1 MIRCERATA
10 GQDRDPDLD
19 RGVLAVFLFQ
29 IMEND
34 SVRACQKSEQISPFR
49 LNLESQMKSGDCVFM
64 VQLPQLRGFFLTQ
77 FEVSKPTKQYSK

>member
-1 MIRCERATA
+1 M
-10 GQDRDPDLD
+10 
-19 RGVLAVFLFQ
+19 LAVFLFQ